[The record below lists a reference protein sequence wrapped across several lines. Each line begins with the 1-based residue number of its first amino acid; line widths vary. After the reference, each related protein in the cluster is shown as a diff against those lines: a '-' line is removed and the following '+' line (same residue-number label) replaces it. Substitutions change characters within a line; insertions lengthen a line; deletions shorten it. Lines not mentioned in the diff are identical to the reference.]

1 MLSIARRIHE
11 DIDLGV
17 DLEVSEEVNLEVSE
31 GITTSSSKSTT
42 CLDLHPI
49 WPSRTGG
56 RGTCCRPNI
65 QPGGLTTPSSLTTA
79 GLMTAGLIIIG
90 LGLTSCAGRKT
101 LLNPVKS
108 TGICL
113 EAGVLAGGLPAGG
126 PVAGGTGGTAGGRV
140 ADTCIARTGTGTDTA
155 GTWRTSANTAGMCS
169 VADTAGTCPGA
180 SAGGF
185 C

>member
-65 QPGGLTTPSSLTTA
+65 QPGGLTTPSSLTA
-79 GLMTAGLIIIG
+79 GIIVG

-113 EAGVLAGGLPAGG
+113 EASVLAGGLPAGG

-140 ADTCIARTGTGTDTA
+140 ADTCIAGTGTGT
-155 GTWRTSANTAGMCS
+155 ANTAGMCS

>member
-65 QPGGLTTPSSLTTA
+65 QPGGLTTSSGLT
-79 GLMTAGLIIIG
+79 TAGLIIIG

-140 ADTCIARTGTGTDTA
+140 ADTCIAGTGTGT
-155 GTWRTSANTAGMCS
+155 ANTAGMCS